1 MNVIFAVRACG
12 NACAPL
18 FFCPAALK
26 VRRLVEGKATKVRRL
41 VKGVTL
47 KVRRLLNLGESLQ
60 AVNVNVAIRRPGR
73 RCTKEP
79 ARCTKEPV
87 SEPRPKSQ

>member
-41 VKGVTL
+41 VEGVTL

-60 AVNVNVAIRRPGR
+60 AVNVNVAQSGG
-73 RCTKEP
+73 P
-79 ARCTKEPV
+79 AGGA
-87 SEPRPKSQ
+87 PKSQRGAPKSQ